1 MTRQRNAPALEDV
14 TVGVVGAD
22 AFLHRVAEAARTE
35 VRAPYRLVT
44 ASDAGARGAYGQALR
59 IAKDVDVL
67 LYSGPLP
74 YDVAMAGESLPVP
87 ATFVPLG
94 GVALP
99 TALLRGALTNTI
111 ETTRIS
117 IDSVSTREVQEIY
130 AELDLAMD
138 SVHVIEYRESISLE
152 EFFDFHVEHYRSGRT
167 TGAIT
172 TVPEVAERLTDAGI
186 PNLTMAPA
194 PLTLRNSLH
203 TARLLASGAKMDD
216 SRIAIVIVRLPASAL
231 PNRTSSSNYWFQE
244 LKLSLHRTLL
254 HEARRMDAA
263 VLQRDEQSFLVI
275 TTMGSLRTGTDDLRR
290 APFLARISADLGIET
305 EVGIGL
311 GSTAL
316 QAEENAQDAV
326 NLSAE
331 RPGDR
336 AYLIGGHGGPLSLPA
351 SPTHSPAAL
360 GPQIPPQH
368 IETLHHIIEALGAD
382 GDHNYV
388 VDAERVANV
397 QGVTLRTA
405 RRTLRTLVDAGL
417 AWPMP
422 PVRQQRAGRPAV
434 RYQLLDERIRDADPA
449 DHDTASRRA

>member
-1 MTRQRNAPALEDV
+1 
-14 TVGVVGAD
+14 
-22 AFLHRVAEAARTE
+22 
-35 VRAPYRLVT
+35 
-44 ASDAGARGAYGQALR
+44 
-59 IAKDVDVL
+59 
-67 LYSGPLP
+67 
-74 YDVAMAGESLPVP
+74 
-87 ATFVPLG
+87 
-94 GVALP
+94 
-99 TALLRGALTNTI
+99 
-111 ETTRIS
+111 
-117 IDSVSTREVQEIY
+117 
-130 AELDLAMD
+130 
-138 SVHVIEYRESISLE
+138 
-152 EFFDFHVEHYRSGRT
+152 
-167 TGAIT
+167 
-172 TVPEVAERLTDAGI
+172 
-186 PNLTMAPA
+186 
-194 PLTLRNSLH
+194 
-203 TARLLASGAKMDD
+203 SGAKMED

-244 LKLSLHRTLL
+244 LTLSLHRALL

-275 TTMGSLRTGTDDLRR
+275 TTMGSLRTGTEDLRR
-290 APFLARISADLGIET
+290 APFLARISADLGIGT

-316 QAEENAQDAV
+316 QAEANAQDAV

-351 SPTHSPAAL
+351 SPGHSPPAPGA
-360 GPQIPPQH
+360 PIPARH
-368 IETLHHIIEALGAD
+368 LETLRHIVEALGAD

-388 VDAERVANV
+388 VDAEQVASV
-397 QGVTLRTA
+397 QGVTVRTA